1 MSGRRSGIISK
12 IPRSPPN
19 TATNS
24 TRLASKSKPKMRIAG
39 MVTAAPKASDSP
51 AEPAVWAIL
60 CSRIVASRPPSLAHN
75 RNSVTEMTA
84 TGMDALTVRPTL
96 RAK

>member
-24 TRLASKSKPKMRIAG
+24 TRLASKSKPKIRIAG

-51 AEPAVWAIL
+51 AEPAV
-60 CSRIVASRPPSLAHN
+60 
-75 RNSVTEMTA
+75 
-84 TGMDALTVRPTL
+84 
-96 RAK
+96 